1 MVISVAPHVNN
12 ESQDSFFRIMLRFI
26 WSLMSGEINQ
36 STNIRSKHDYS
47 WNSFKRRGQAKD
59 FAVACAGFLELNAAE
74 QDCV

>member
-1 MVISVAPHVNN
+1 
-12 ESQDSFFRIMLRFI
+12 
-26 WSLMSGEINQ
+26 MSGEINQ

-74 QDCV
+74 QDRV